1 MNGGNGY
8 GQGQLGQLQAAQ
20 MGWVPPAPPV
30 DASALTIQ
38 LGLRRD
44 AINRILAGVPELQ
57 KELAQ
62 IEAMLS
68 AAGQEVKP

>member
-8 GQGQLGQLQAAQ
+8 GQLGQMQAAQ

-30 DASALTIQ
+30 DATALTIS

-44 AINRILAGVPELQ
+44 SIKRTLAGVSELQ
-57 KELAQ
+57 RELAQ
-62 IEAMLS
+62 IEAMLT